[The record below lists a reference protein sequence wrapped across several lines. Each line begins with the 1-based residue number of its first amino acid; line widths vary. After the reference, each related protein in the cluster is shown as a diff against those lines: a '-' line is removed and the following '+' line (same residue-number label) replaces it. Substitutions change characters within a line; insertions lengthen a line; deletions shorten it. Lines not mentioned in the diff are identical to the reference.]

1 MDYPRTVLLLWLF
14 LMHSTLSHSQE
25 LSQYDRFQLYGGE
38 LYWQYLYECQGNTD
52 SVRQAVEHMLT
63 SRSFT
68 YNVVRSK
75 LEYSGNLNHY
85 RVNPK
90 RYGRTYLNTPKM
102 YWDGEWSGKFVVEI
116 GDGYYSVTVY
126 DLQHKTKTQSVGH
139 YKPEKIRA
147 GKYVDDVTIHN
158 RQGLL
163 KSEFSNLS
171 LMSLSLKD
179 NFDFQAMN
187 LQDTQK

>member
-1 MDYPRTVLLLWLF
+1 MDYPRTGLLFWLF
-14 LMHSTLSHSQE
+14 LMQPVLSHSQE

-38 LYWQYLYECQGNTD
+38 LYWQYNYQCQGGAD
-52 SVRQAVEHMLT
+52 SIRQAVEQMLT

-68 YNVVRSK
+68 FNVVRNK
-75 LEYSGNLNHY
+75 HEYSGTLNHY

-139 YKPEKIRA
+139 YKPEKIRT
-147 GKYVDDVTIHN
+147 GQYVDDVTIHN

-163 KSEFSNLS
+163 KSEFINLS

-179 NFDFQAMN
+179 NFDINTMTPQG
-187 LQDTQK
+187 DQK

>member
-1 MDYPRTVLLLWLF
+1 MDYPRTGLLFWLF
-14 LMHSTLSHSQE
+14 LMQPVLSHSQE

-38 LYWQYLYECQGNTD
+38 LYWQYNYQCQGGAD
-52 SVRQAVEHMLT
+52 SIRQAVEQMLT

-68 YNVVRSK
+68 FNVVRNK
-75 LEYSGNLNHY
+75 HEYSGTLNHY

-126 DLQHKTKTQSVGH
+126 GLQHKTKTQSVGH
-139 YKPEKIRA
+139 YKPEKIRT
-147 GKYVDDVTIHN
+147 GQYVDDVTVHK

-163 KSEFSNLS
+163 KSEFINLS

-179 NFDFQAMN
+179 NFDMN
-187 LQDTQK
+187 AVSLQDD